1 MIIQLSDV
9 YNIVILKSIEAN
21 NNSKCMIGYLDDV
34 VIPLV
39 LKLPKTSGQVKTS
52 KGKKNKS
59 MSFCINDDKL

>member
-1 MIIQLSDV
+1 MMIIQLSDV
-9 YNIVILKSIEAN
+9 YNIVILKLIEAN

-52 KGKKNKS
+52 KGKKNK
-59 MSFCINDDKL
+59 